1 MKYNFDEIINRQNTN
16 CVKYDLNQEI
26 FGTNDILPMWVA
38 DMDFKTPDFIIDAV
52 KERAEHPVYGYTF
65 RPDSY
70 YQSIIDWVKR
80 RNNWNIDKEWI
91 GFCPGIVPAVNMAV
105 MAFSNPGDKIIV
117 QPPVYFPFFN
127 AVELNG
133 RRLVYN
139 QLQLKNGRY
148 GFDLED
154 LKKKTVDPAV
164 KMLILS
170 NPHNPGGSVWSK
182 TELEELATICIENNV
197 LIISD
202 EIHGDLVYKPNKYI
216 PLSSIYN
223 EIAQHTV
230 SFIAPSKTFNIAG
243 MSSASSIISNKVLR
257 QRYNEIIEQLHIGMG
272 NMFGI
277 VALEAAYKNGDNW
290 LNQLLE
296 YLQENVKL
304 TQEFIESHIPEIKM
318 IKPEGTYLVW
328 LDFSKLGLNNKEL
341 DDLLIKKA
349 KVGLNSGYTFGP
361 GGDGFMRINI
371 ACPKPILEKALKQ
384 IKEVVKQLK

>member
-216 PLSSIYN
+216 PLSSINN